1 MVLQNSIIINL
12 DKYGAEGYIAVGYPS
27 LRRLR
32 LAEQTA
38 SSMMVTFDSN
48 GKPIVDASKA
58 LEADLLVKVLVYIEE
73 APFELMSADAFFDF
87 TDGLDKKRRGA
98 GQGLY
103 DELVE
108 AVEKVNAGEASPS
121 PDSQAAET
129 VSSA

>member
-1 MVLQNSIIINL
+1 MVLQNSIVINL
-12 DKYGAEGYIAVGYPS
+12 SRYGTEGYIAVGYPS

-48 GKPIVDASKA
+48 GKPSIDASKA

-73 APFELMSADAFFDF
+73 APFELMSADAFFNF
-87 TDGLDKKRRGA
+87 TDDIDKKRRGA
-98 GQGLY
+98 GQELY
-103 DELVE
+103 NELVS